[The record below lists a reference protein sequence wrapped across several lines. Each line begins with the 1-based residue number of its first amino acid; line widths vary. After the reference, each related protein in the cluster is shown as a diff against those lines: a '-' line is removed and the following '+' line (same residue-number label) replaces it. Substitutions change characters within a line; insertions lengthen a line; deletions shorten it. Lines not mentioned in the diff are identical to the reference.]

1 MAAHC
6 PEEAGGMVGE
16 VVGEQD
22 DIKESP
28 YELCDCYA
36 TLLSIHNYGTFIVTL
51 CFF

>member
-22 DIKESP
+22 DIEESP
-28 YELCDCYA
+28 YELCDCYT
-36 TLLSIHNYGTFIVTL
+36 TLSSICNYGTFIVTL